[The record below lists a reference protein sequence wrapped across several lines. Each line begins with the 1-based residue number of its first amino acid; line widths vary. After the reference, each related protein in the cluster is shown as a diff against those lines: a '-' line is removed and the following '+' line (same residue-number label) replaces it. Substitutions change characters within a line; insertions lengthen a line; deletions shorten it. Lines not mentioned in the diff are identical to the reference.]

1 MSIISLPSRSSSASI
16 PSASAARPLSGTLP
30 VRTFHPEGFFGSV
43 QVDGQSARVAALA
56 CVEGKLLLVS
66 LVGYDTTVSA
76 ILAHLWQ
83 SKAVPLTLKA
93 EVNWTGPQV
102 LLRRQAPYK
111 QFATKLAGTTEVH
124 VVALALDAHIG
135 EGLLTPP
142 AMQCPDEADKGASP
156 APAQTRPAFP
166 FPKGGPRFV
175 LGNWDEAEPQQ
186 RAFLAHLYA
195 MRVILLHQRDPT
207 HPEWV
212 DQWARELWE
221 RGLAR
226 DLIVPVD
233 ALGINAW
240 TLAGTTP
247 QWNRLIGQG
256 VRERW
261 LPWREEPAQHFAN
274 AA

>member
-1 MSIISLPSRSSSASI
+1 MSMISLPSRSSSAPI
-16 PSASAARPLSGTLP
+16 LSASAGRPLAGTLP
-30 VRTFHPEGFFGSV
+30 VRPFHPEGFFGRV
-43 QVDGQSARVAALA
+43 QVDGQNARIAALA
-56 CVEGKLLLVS
+56 CAEGKLLLAS

-83 SKAVPLTLKA
+83 SKAVPVTLKTG
-93 EVNWTGPQV
+93 VTWTGPQV
-102 LLRRQAPYK
+102 LLRRPAPYK
-111 QFATKLAGTTEVH
+111 QFATKLAGTNEVH

-142 AMQCPDEADKGASP
+142 AMQRPDEEDTGDLSTQAK
-156 APAQTRPAFP
+156 TRPAFLS
-166 FPKGGPRFV
+166 PKGGPRFV

-195 MRVILLHQRDPT
+195 MRVILLHQRDPA
-207 HPEWV
+207 HPQWV

-226 DLIVPVD
+226 KLIVPVE

-240 TLAGTTP
+240 MLVGTTP
-247 QWNRLIGQG
+247 QWNLLIGQG
-256 VRERW
+256 VREGW
-261 LPWREEPAQHFAN
+261 LPWRNEPTQRFAK